1 MATPAGVYR
10 HRLIIEQ
17 MVDRPNALGESVPT
31 AEAVCPV
38 WGRVE
43 GLMARE
49 FLAADRTK
57 STISYKVR
65 LRTLPWLT
73 AKYRF
78 RWMGRILNIQS
89 VLPRGER
96 LEELECFCAEEVD

>member
-17 MVDRPNALGESVPT
+17 MVDQANALGEAVPVPK
-31 AEAVCPV
+31 AVDRV
-38 WGRVE
+38 WARVD

-65 LRTLPWLT
+65 LRTIPWLT

-78 RWMGRILNIQS
+78 RFNGRILNIQS

-96 LEELECFCAEEVD
+96 DEEMECFCSEEVD